1 MTKKN
6 TFGLFL
12 LSVLEGWMAW
22 FVPREQFLLLMG
34 LYGLAFGIYLW
45 LVQQDLSEKVVFWL
59 GVSLRLIV
67 LFSLP
72 QLSNDVYRFIWDGRL
87 LVAGQNPFALRPS
100 EWMAMSNPP
109 VGINQELHNLTYAD
123 NYTVYPP
130 IHQAVFWMSAKLSS
144 SIFGAVLVLK
154 SVLVLGEIAMLWF
167 LRKAKEFAGLS
178 VFYALNP
185 LVILEIAGNGHFE
198 GLMVLFLILGIY
210 GLRKK
215 DGRLAGIGIGLSIAT
230 KLLPLMLLP
239 LIGGYFWGNVDGQK
253 KIALDGDVGMETN
266 GRSSVQQQM
275 YLLLGW
281 AVGINMVL
289 WLPFFWMGS
298 LNHLMDSIWL
308 YFESFEFN
316 ASVFYLL
323 KWLAP
328 NNWRIGLVT
337 NVLTVGVIVW
347 LTLRQRVMDERQLVK
362 NMTLVWSVYLLNS
375 AIVHPWYVLP
385 VFVLSV
391 MSKQWLGVIWSGL
404 IYLSYSHY
412 WGGAM
417 DEHYD
422 IIVLEYILLLIA
434 AGMLR
439 RTGCWRLDSSC

>member
-12 LSVLEGWMAW
+12 LSVLVGWMAW
-22 FVPREQFLLLMG
+22 FVPREQFLLLIG

-45 LVQQDLSEKVVFWL
+45 LVQRDLSENVVF
-59 GVSLRLIV
+59 GVGVFLRLMV

-87 LVAGQNPFALRPS
+87 LVAGQDPFALRPS

-109 VGINQELHNLTYAD
+109 VGINQELHDLIYAD

-130 IHQAVFWMSAKLSS
+130 IHQAVFWLSVKLSS
-144 SIFGAVLVLK
+144 SILGAVWVLK
-154 SVLVLGEIAMLWF
+154 SILVLGEIAMLWF
-167 LRKAKEFAGLS
+167 LRKAKVFGRLF

-215 DGRLAGIGIGLSIAT
+215 DGRMAGVGLGLAIAT

-239 LIGGYFWGNVDGQK
+239 LIGAYFFRNVEANARSPLQQ
-253 KIALDGDVGMETN
+253 
-266 GRSSVQQQM
+266 GRQ
-275 YLLLGW
+275 LLGW
-281 AVGINMVL
+281 MLGINILL

-328 NNWRIGLVT
+328 NNWRIGLIT
-337 NVLTVGVIVW
+337 NALTVGLIVW
-347 LTLRQRVMDERQLVK
+347 LTWRQRAMDWHQLLG
-362 NMTLVWSVYLLNS
+362 NMALVWGVYLLNS

-391 MSKQWLGVIWSGL
+391 LSRRWVGVVWTGL

-412 WGGAM
+412 WGGEM
-417 DEHYD
+417 CEHYG
-422 IIVLEYILLLIA
+422 IIVLEYVLLWVVFCVLVLMA
-434 AGMLR
+434 RAGTR
-439 RTGCWRLDSSC
+439 IVRN